1 MRFCMATVYSYAA
14 KTYGGDKFYD
24 MRADTGI
31 TNTEIGLLEGLPVFS
46 VPFAIGLIVAGPVS
60 DKYNRAKIITVC
72 CIMWSLM
79 NVLGAVGNSFIGEMF
94 PRMFLGFFEA
104 FCSPPAYG
112 LIADYFPKD
121 MIASAN
127 AVYILGFYFGQALS
141 TLSTVF
147 IDWFGWKGT
156 FAFIGAIGVVVGLI
170 SLLIIV
176 EPPRGKQDNLKK
188 SSFLA
193 TAAKQAKRNRL
204 Q

>member
-1 MRFCMATVYSYAA
+1 
-14 KTYGGDKFYD
+14 
-24 MRADTGI
+24 
-31 TNTEIGLLEGLPVFS
+31 
-46 VPFAIGLIVAGPVS
+46 
-60 DKYNRAKIITVC
+60 
-72 CIMWSLM
+72 M
-79 NVLGAVGNSFIGEMF
+79 NVLAAVGHSFVGEMF

-127 AVYILGFYFGQALS
+127 SFYILGFYFGQALS
-141 TLSTVF
+141 SFSTIF

-156 FAFIGAIGVVVGLI
+156 FAFIGSVGVLVGLAGI
-170 SLLIIV
+170 LFIV

-193 TAAKQAKRNRL
+193 TAAKQAKRSRI
-204 Q
+204 